1 MSLSFYSFT
10 MVRIGILASSA
21 CKLLHHELHFACLMQ
36 GCNRGGFFMSIRK
49 KEENIVSVSTIT
61 IKINGVDYETKSG
74 STLLETINQHE
85 IPHPQICYVPELDPI
100 QTCDTCIVEAN
111 GKLVRSC
118 STHVAD
124 GMRVELSS
132 DGAKEAQTE
141 AMDRLLE
148 NHLLYCTVCDNNNG
162 NCKLHNTAEMMEIE
176 HQKYP
181 YTPKVDLDGVDM
193 SHPFYRYDPNQC
205 IACGQCVEVCQ
216 SLQVNETLSIDWE
229 AERPRVVWDDG
240 ASINNS
246 SCVSC
251 GQCVTVCPC
260 NALMEK
266 SMLGEAGFMTKLDKD
281 MMEPM
286 IDLVKEVEPG
296 YSGIFAVSE
305 VEAAMRDTR
314 TKKTKTVCTFCG
326 VGCSFEVWTKDRK
339 ILKIQPTDGPVNAIS
354 TCVKGKFGW
363 DFVNSEERLTKPL
376 IRKNGTFVESSWKEA
391 LDLVASRLGTIKE
404 QHGNGS
410 VGFISS
416 SKITNEENYVIQK
429 LARQVFETNNV
440 DNCSRYCQ
448 SPATDGLFRTVGM
461 GGDAGTIKDI
471 AKAGLVIIVG
481 ANPAEG
487 HPVLATRVKR
497 AHKLHGQKLIV
508 SDLRKNEM
516 AERSDI
522 FMSPKQGTDQVWLM
536 AVTKYMIDQ
545 EWHDHSFIEENVN
558 FFDEYKEA
566 LAKYTLD
573 YAEEITGISTET
585 LIEVAETIRDADGT
599 CVLWGMGV
607 TQNTGG
613 SDTSAAI
620 SNLLLA
626 TGNYRR
632 PGAGAYPLRGHNNV
646 QGACDMGT
654 LPGWLPGYQHV
665 TDDKA
670 RAKFEKTY
678 GVSIDGKPGLDNI
691 EMLQEISKGNMK
703 AMYLVGE
710 DMALVDSDANH
721 VHEVLSSLDFFVV
734 QDIFLSRTAQYADVV
749 LPATPSLEKEGTFT
763 NTERRVQ
770 RLYQA
775 LPPLGNSMPDWWI
788 VQEIANRLGADW
800 NYDHPSEIFEE
811 MASLAPLF
819 GEANYEVLEGWNS
832 FLWGSHDG
840 KSTPLL
846 YVDGFNFPDK
856 KARFALSDWVEP
868 AVFPDEFDLHINNG
882 RMLEHFHEGN
892 MTNKSSGIQAKVP
905 EVFVEVSPQLAKERG
920 VNDGALVRL
929 VSPFGAVKLTALVT
943 DRVKKNELYL
953 PMNSVDKDSAINFL
967 TGPIYDN
974 RTHTPAYKQ
983 TKVRM
988 EVLNASGDHPLPKT
1002 NPRNK
1007 KRYPQ
1012 NGVEVERKWN
1022 RPGYVHLTDN

>member
-1 MSLSFYSFT
+1 M
-10 MVRIGILASSA
+10 
-21 CKLLHHELHFACLMQ
+21 H
-36 GCNRGGFFMSIRK
+36 GFFSSLQDGGELEVTDVQSIR
-49 KEENIVSVSTIT
+49 V
-61 IKINGVDYETKSG
+61 KIDGTGYEAPEGSKILDILNQNG
-74 STLLETINQHE
+74 IE
-85 IPHPQICYVPELDPI
+85 IPQICHVPEVDPI
-100 QTCDTCIVEAN
+100 QTCDTCIVEVN
-111 GKLVRSC
+111 GKLQRSC
-118 STHVAD
+118 STAAEN
-124 GMRVELSS
+124 GMSISLTSGRV
-132 DGAKEAQTE
+132 KEAQTE

-162 NCKLHNTAEMMEIE
+162 NCTLHNTAEMMGIE

-181 YTPKVDLDGVDM
+181 YTPKDDSKCAVDM

-216 SLQVNETLSIDWE
+216 NLQVNETLSIDWE
-229 AERPRVVWDDG
+229 RDRPRVIWDEG
-240 ASINNS
+240 VAINES

-266 SMLGEAGFMTKLDKD
+266 SMLGQAGFMTGIKEDV
-281 MMEPM
+281 MEPM
-286 IDLVKEVEPG
+286 IDLVKNVEPD
-296 YSGIFAVSE
+296 YTSIFAVSE
-305 VEAAMRDTR
+305 VEAAMRDKR

-326 VGCSFEVWTKDRK
+326 VGCSFEVWTKGRD
-339 ILKIQPTDGPVNAIS
+339 ILKIQPVSDAPVNAIS

-363 DFVNSEERLTKPL
+363 DFVNSEERITKPL
-376 IRKNGTFVESSWKEA
+376 IRKNGAFVESSWEEA
-391 LDLVASRLGTIKE
+391 LDLVASRLGSIKAE
-404 QHGNGS
+404 HGNGS

-416 SKITNEENYVIQK
+416 SKITNEDNYVIQK

-471 AKAGLVIIVG
+471 AKAGLVLIVG

-508 SDLRKNEM
+508 ADLRRNEM
-516 AERSDI
+516 AERSDLFI
-522 FMSPKQGTDQVWLM
+522 SPKQGTDQVWLM

-545 EWHDHSFIEENVN
+545 GWHDQAFIDENVN
-558 FFDEYKEA
+558 YFDDYKET
-566 LAKYTLD
+566 LEKYTLE
-573 YAEEITGISTET
+573 YAERITGLSQDTI
-585 LIEVAETIRDADGT
+585 IRIAEMIRDADGT

-654 LPGWLPGYQHV
+654 LPGWLPGYQHI
-665 TDDKA
+665 TDDAA
-670 RAKFEKTY
+670 RAKFEKAY
-678 GVSIDGKPGLDNI
+678 GVEIDGKPGLDNI
-691 EMLQEISKGNMK
+691 EMLHAIEEGNMK

-710 DMALVDSDANH
+710 DMALVDSNANH
-721 VHEVLSSLDFFVV
+721 VHDILSSLDFFVV
-734 QDIFLSRTAQYADVV
+734 QDIFLSRTAQYADVI
-749 LPATPSLEKEGTFT
+749 LPAVPSLEKDGTFT

-775 LPPLGNSMPDWWI
+775 LPTLGDAKPDWWI
-788 VQEIANRLGADW
+788 IQEVANRLGADW
-800 NYDHPSEIFEE
+800 NYTHPSDIFSE
-811 MASLAPLF
+811 MASLSPLF
-819 GEANYEVLEGWNS
+819 GKASYDVLSGWNS
-832 FLWGSHDG
+832 FLWGSFTG
-840 KSTPLL
+840 ESTPLL
-846 YVDGFNFPDK
+846 YEDGFNFPDK

-868 AVFPDEFDLHINNG
+868 AVFPEEYDLHINNG

-892 MTNKSSGIQAKVP
+892 MTNKSKGIQSKVP
-905 EVFVEVSPQLAKERG
+905 DVFVEVSPELAAERG
-920 VNDGALVRL
+920 ICDGTMIRL
-929 VSPFGAVKLTALVT
+929 VSPFGAVKLNALVT
-943 DRVKKNELYL
+943 DRVRANELYL
-953 PMNSVDKDSAINFL
+953 PMNSTDKDSAINFL
-967 TGPIYDN
+967 TGPAYDS

-988 EVLNASGDHPLPKT
+988 EVLGSCDTPPLPKT

-1007 KRYPQ
+1007 KRHPQ
-1012 NGVEVERKWN
+1012 NGVEAQRKWN
-1022 RPGYVHLTDN
+1022 RPGYVHLTD

>member
-1 MSLSFYSFT
+1 MS
-10 MVRIGILASSA
+10 R
-21 CKLLHHELHFACLMQ
+21 E
-36 GCNRGGFFMSIRK
+36 
-49 KEENIVSVSTIT
+49 TIT
-61 IKINGVDYETKSG
+61 VHINGNEYKAASDSII
-74 STLLETINQHE
+74 LEIINQQSIE
-85 IPHPQICYVPELDPI
+85 HPQICYVPEVDPI
-100 QTCDTCIVEAN
+100 QTCDTCIVEMN
-111 GKLVRSC
+111 GELVRSC
-118 STHVAD
+118 STRAED
-124 GMRVELSS
+124 GMKIELQSAP
-132 DGAKEAQTE
+132 AKAAQTE

-181 YTPKVDLDGVDM
+181 YKPKASENEVDM

-216 SLQVNETLSIDWE
+216 NLQVNETLSIDWE
-229 AERPRVVWDDG
+229 AKRPRVLWDDG
-240 ASINNS
+240 VAINES

-266 SMLGEAGFMTKLDKD
+266 SMLGEAGFMTGLPKD
-281 MMEPM
+281 VLNPM

-305 VEAAMRDTR
+305 VEAAMRETR

-326 VGCSFEVWTKDRK
+326 VGCSFEVWTKGRE
-339 ILKIQPTDGPVNAIS
+339 ILKVQPSSDAPANAIS

-363 DFVNSEERLTKPL
+363 DFVNSEKRITKPL
-376 IRKNGTFVESSWKEA
+376 IRKNGAFVESSWEEA
-391 LDLVASRLGTIKE
+391 LDLVASRLSSINQQYG
-404 QHGNGS
+404 HGS

-429 LARQVFETNNV
+429 LARQMFETNDV

-487 HPVLATRVKR
+487 HPVLATRIKR
-497 AHKLHGQKLIV
+497 AHKLHDQKLIV
-508 SDLRKNEM
+508 ADLRKNEM

-522 FMSPKQGTDQVWLM
+522 FISPKQGTDQIWLM

-545 EWHDHSFIEENVN
+545 GWHNEKFIQENVN
-558 FFDEYKEA
+558 YFEDFNSLLE
-566 LAKYTLD
+566 KYTLE
-573 YAEEITGISTET
+573 YAEQITGIPAVT
-585 LIEVAETIRDADGT
+585 LIQIAEMIRDADGT

-654 LPGWLPGYQHV
+654 LPAWLPGYQHV
-665 TDDKA
+665 TNSVA
-670 RAKFEKTY
+670 REKFEKAY
-678 GVSIDGKPGLDNI
+678 GVKIKDKPGLDNI
-691 EMLQEISKGNMK
+691 QMLHSIDEGKMK

-710 DMALVDSDANH
+710 DMALVDSNANH
-721 VHEVLSSLDFFVV
+721 VHEILSNLDFFVV

-749 LPATPSLEKEGTFT
+749 LPAVPSLEKDGTFT

-775 LPPLGNSMPDWWI
+775 LPTLGDSKPDWWI
-788 VQEIANRLGADW
+788 VQEIANRLGANW
-800 NYDHPSEIFEE
+800 SYTHPGDIFAE
-811 MASLAPLF
+811 MASLSPLF
-819 GEANYEVLEGWNS
+819 SQASYESLEGWDS
-832 FLWGSHDG
+832 FLWGSLEG

-856 KARFALSDWVEP
+856 KARFALSDWVLP
-868 AVFPDEFDLHINNG
+868 AEFPEEYDLHINNG

-892 MTNKSSGIQAKVP
+892 MTNKSSGIQSKVP
-905 EVFVEVSPQLAKERG
+905 EVFVEISPQLAKEREIEEG
-920 VNDGALVRL
+920 SLVRL
-929 VSPFGAVKLTALVT
+929 ISPFGAVKVQALIT
-943 DRVKKNELYL
+943 ERVKANELYL
-953 PMNSVDKDSAINFL
+953 PMHSVHKDSAINFL
-967 TGPIYDN
+967 TGPAVDR
-974 RTHTPAYKQ
+974 RTNTPAYKQ

-988 EVLNASGDHPLPKT
+988 EVLSKGGETPLPST

-1007 KRYPQ
+1007 KRHPQ
-1012 NGVEVERKWN
+1012 NGVEVQRKWN
-1022 RPGYVHLTDN
+1022 RPGYVHLTSK

>member
-1 MSLSFYSFT
+1 MAIDTISL
-10 MVRIGILASSA
+10 IGKDGSLNILA
-21 CKLLHHELHFACLMQ
+21 
-36 GCNRGGFFMSIRK
+36 RDTI
-49 KEENIVSVSTIT
+49 SV
-61 IKINGVDYETKSG
+61 
-74 STLLETINQHE
+74 TINNQLYTADKGKTILQIINE
-85 IPHPQICYVPELDPI
+85 NNIEHPQICYVPEVDPI
-100 QTCDTCIVEAN
+100 QTCDTCIVEVD

-118 STHVAD
+118 STVAED
-124 GMRVELSS
+124 GMFIDLGSS
-132 DGAKEAQTE
+132 PAEAARTE
-141 AMDRLLE
+141 AMDRILE

-162 NCKLHNTAEMMEIE
+162 NCKLHNTAEMMGIA

-181 YTPKVDLDGVDM
+181 YRPKVTTDQVDM

-205 IACGQCVEVCQ
+205 IGCGQCVEVCQ
-216 SLQVNETLSIDWE
+216 SLQVNETISIDWE
-229 AERPRVVWDDG
+229 AEIPRVIWDDG
-240 ASINNS
+240 VAINDS
-246 SCVSC
+246 SCVGC
-251 GQCVTVCPC
+251 GQCVTICPC

-266 SMLGEAGFMTKLDKD
+266 SMLGEAGYMTGLDD
-281 MMEPM
+281 EMLTPM
-286 IDLVKEVEPG
+286 IDLVKEVEPD
-296 YSGIFAVSE
+296 YTTIFAVSE

-339 ILKIQPTDGPVNAIS
+339 VLKIQPSHDAPVNAIS

-363 DFVNSEERLTKPL
+363 DFVNSQERITTPL
-376 IRKNGTFVESSWKEA
+376 IRKNGAFVEASWDEA
-391 LDLVASRLGTIKE
+391 LDLVAKNLGGIKE
-404 QHGNGS
+404 QYGKGS

-429 LARQVFETNNV
+429 MARQIFETNNV

-471 AKAGLVIIVG
+471 AQAGLVIIVG

-497 AHKLHGQKLIV
+497 AHKYHGQKLIV
-508 SDLRKNEM
+508 ADLRKNEM

-522 FMSPKQGTDQVWLM
+522 FISPKQGTDQVWLM

-545 EWHDHSFIEENVN
+545 GWHDQKFIEENVN
-558 FFDEYKEA
+558 FFDDFHEV
-566 LAKYTLD
+566 LDKYTLD
-573 YAEEITGISTET
+573 YAEKHTGIKRDT
-585 LIEVAETIRDADGT
+585 LVEIAEMIRDADGT

-607 TQNTGG
+607 TQNVGG

-646 QGACDMGT
+646 QGACDQGT

-665 TDDKA
+665 TDDVA
-670 RAKFEKTY
+670 RAKFEKAY
-678 GVSIDGKPGLDNI
+678 GVTIDGTPGLDNI
-691 EMLQEISKGNMK
+691 QMLHAIDEGKMR

-710 DMALVDSDANH
+710 DMALVDSNANH
-721 VHEVLSSLDFFVV
+721 VHDILSKLDFFVV
-734 QDIFLSRTAQYADVV
+734 QDIFLSRTAQYADVI
-749 LPATPSLEKEGTFT
+749 LPGVPSLEKNGTFT

-775 LPPLGNSMPDWWI
+775 LPELGNAKQDWWI
-788 VQEIANRLGADW
+788 TQEIANRLGANW
-800 NYDHPSEIFEE
+800 NYSHPSEIMAE
-811 MASLAPLF
+811 MASLSPLF
-819 GEANYEVLEGWNS
+819 AGATYDNLEGWNS
-832 FLWGSHDG
+832 FLWGSHSG
-840 KSTPLL
+840 ESTPLL

-856 KARFALSDWVEP
+856 KARFALSDWSKPVE
-868 AVFPDEFDLHINNG
+868 FPEEYDLHINNG

-892 MTNKSSGIQAKVP
+892 MTNKSTGIQSKVP
-905 EVFVEVSPQLAKERG
+905 EIFVEVSPELAQERG
-920 VNDGALVRL
+920 IQDGSLVRL
-929 VSPFGAVKLTALVT
+929 VSPYGAVKLNALVT
-943 DRVKKNELYL
+943 DRVKKNELFL

-967 TGPIYDN
+967 TGPAMDA

-983 TKVRM
+983 TMVRM
-988 EVLNASGDHPLPKT
+988 EVIRVDGETPLPSI
-1002 NPRNK
+1002 NHRNK
-1007 KRYPQ
+1007 KRNPQ

-1022 RPGYVHLTDN
+1022 RPGYVHLTTH

>member
-1 MSLSFYSFT
+1 MEVT
-10 MVRIGILASSA
+10 DV
-21 CKLLHHELHFACLMQ
+21 Q
-36 GCNRGGFFMSIRK
+36 SIR
-49 KEENIVSVSTIT
+49 V
-61 IKINGVDYETKSG
+61 KIDGTEYEAPEGSKILDILNQNG
-74 STLLETINQHE
+74 IE
-85 IPHPQICYVPELDPI
+85 IPQICHVPEVDPI
-100 QTCDTCIVEAN
+100 QTCDTCIVEVN
-111 GKLVRSC
+111 GKLQRSC
-118 STHVAD
+118 STAAEN
-124 GMRVELSS
+124 GMSISLTSGRV
-132 DGAKEAQTE
+132 KEAQTE

-162 NCKLHNTAEMMEIE
+162 NCTLHNTAEMMGIE

-181 YTPKVDLDGVDM
+181 YTPKDDSKSAVDM

-216 SLQVNETLSIDWE
+216 NLQVNETLSIDWE
-229 AERPRVVWDDG
+229 RDRPRVIWDEG
-240 ASINNS
+240 VAINES

-266 SMLGEAGFMTKLDKD
+266 SMLGQAGFMTGIKEDV
-281 MMEPM
+281 MEPM
-286 IDLVKEVEPG
+286 IDLVKNVEPD
-296 YSGIFAVSE
+296 YTSIFAVSE
-305 VEAAMRDTR
+305 VEAAMRDKR

-326 VGCSFEVWTKDRK
+326 VGCSFEVWTKGRD
-339 ILKIQPTDGPVNAIS
+339 ILKIQPVSDAPVNAIS

-363 DFVNSEERLTKPL
+363 DFVNSEDRITKPL
-376 IRKNGTFVESSWKEA
+376 IRKNGAFVESSWEEA
-391 LDLVASRLGTIKE
+391 LDLVASRLGSIKAE
-404 QHGNGS
+404 HGNGS

-416 SKITNEENYVIQK
+416 SKITNEDNYVIQK

-471 AKAGLVIIVG
+471 AKAGLVLIVG

-508 SDLRKNEM
+508 ADLRRNEM
-516 AERSDI
+516 AERSDLFI
-522 FMSPKQGTDQVWLM
+522 SPKQGTDQVWLM

-545 EWHDHSFIEENVN
+545 GWHDQAFIDENVN
-558 FFDEYKEA
+558 YFEDYKET
-566 LAKYTLD
+566 LKKYTLE
-573 YAEEITGISTET
+573 YAERITGLSQDTI
-585 LIEVAETIRDADGT
+585 IRIAEMIRDADGT

-654 LPGWLPGYQHV
+654 LPGWLPGYQHI
-665 TDDKA
+665 TDDAA
-670 RAKFEKTY
+670 RAKFEKAY
-678 GVSIDGKPGLDNI
+678 GVEIDGKPGLDNI
-691 EMLQEISKGNMK
+691 EMLHAIEEGNMK

-710 DMALVDSDANH
+710 DMALVDSNANH
-721 VHEVLSSLDFFVV
+721 VHDILSSLDFFVV
-734 QDIFLSRTAQYADVV
+734 QDIFLSRTAQYADVI
-749 LPATPSLEKEGTFT
+749 LPAVPSLEKDGTFT

-775 LPPLGNSMPDWWI
+775 LPTLGDAKPDWWI
-788 VQEIANRLGADW
+788 IQEVANRLGADW
-800 NYDHPSEIFEE
+800 NYTHPSDIFSE
-811 MASLAPLF
+811 MASLSPLF
-819 GEANYEVLEGWNS
+819 GKASYDVLSGWNS
-832 FLWGSHDG
+832 FLWGSFTG
-840 KSTPLL
+840 ESTPLL
-846 YVDGFNFPDK
+846 YEDGFNFPDK

-868 AVFPDEFDLHINNG
+868 AVFPEEYDLHINNG

-892 MTNKSSGIQAKVP
+892 MTNKSKGIQSKVP
-905 EVFVEVSPQLAKERG
+905 DVFVEVSPELAAERG
-920 VNDGALVRL
+920 ICDGTMIRL
-929 VSPFGAVKLTALVT
+929 VSPFGAVKLNALVT
-943 DRVKKNELYL
+943 DRVRANELYL
-953 PMNSVDKDSAINFL
+953 PMNSTDKDSAINFL
-967 TGPIYDN
+967 TGPAYDS

-988 EVLNASGDHPLPKT
+988 EVLGSCDTPPLPKT

-1007 KRYPQ
+1007 KRHPQ
-1012 NGVEVERKWN
+1012 NGVEAQRKWN
-1022 RPGYVHLTDN
+1022 RPGYVHLTD

>member
-1 MSLSFYSFT
+1 MT
-10 MVRIGILASSA
+10 DV
-21 CKLLHHELHFACLMQ
+21 Q
-36 GCNRGGFFMSIRK
+36 SIR
-49 KEENIVSVSTIT
+49 VTIDGT
-61 IKINGVDYETKSG
+61 EYEAPEGTKILDILNQNG
-74 STLLETINQHE
+74 IE
-85 IPHPQICYVPELDPI
+85 IPQICHVPEVDPI
-100 QTCDTCIVEAN
+100 QTCDTCIVEVN
-111 GKLVRSC
+111 GKLQRSC
-118 STHVAD
+118 STAAEN
-124 GMRVELSS
+124 GMSISLTSGRV
-132 DGAKEAQTE
+132 KEAQTE

-162 NCKLHNTAEMMEIE
+162 NCTLHNTAEMMGIE

-181 YTPKVDLDGVDM
+181 YTPKDDSKCAVDM

-216 SLQVNETLSIDWE
+216 NLQVNETLSIDWE
-229 AERPRVVWDDG
+229 RDRPRVIWDEG
-240 ASINNS
+240 VAINES

-266 SMLGEAGFMTKLDKD
+266 SMLGQAGFMTGIKEDV
-281 MMEPM
+281 MEPM
-286 IDLVKEVEPG
+286 IDLVKNVEPD
-296 YSGIFAVSE
+296 YTSIFAVSE
-305 VEAAMRDTR
+305 VEAAMRDKRTR
-314 TKKTKTVCTFCG
+314 KTKTVCTFCG
-326 VGCSFEVWTKDRK
+326 VGCSFEVWTKGRD
-339 ILKIQPTDGPVNAIS
+339 ILKIQPVSDAPVNAIS

-363 DFVNSEERLTKPL
+363 DFVNSEERITKPL
-376 IRKNGTFVESSWKEA
+376 IRKNGAFVESSWEEA
-391 LDLVASRLGTIKE
+391 LDLVASRLGSIKAE
-404 QHGNGS
+404 HGSGS

-416 SKITNEENYVIQK
+416 SKITNEDNYVIQK

-471 AKAGLVIIVG
+471 AKAGLVLIVG

-508 SDLRKNEM
+508 ADLRRNEM
-516 AERSDI
+516 AERSDLFI
-522 FMSPKQGTDQVWLM
+522 SPKQGTDQVWLM

-545 EWHDHSFIEENVN
+545 GWHAQAFIDENVN
-558 FFDEYKEA
+558 YFEDYKET
-566 LAKYTLD
+566 LKKYTLE
-573 YAEEITGISTET
+573 YAERITGLSQDTI
-585 LIEVAETIRDADGT
+585 IRIAEMIRDADGT

-654 LPGWLPGYQHV
+654 LPGWLPGYQHI
-665 TDDKA
+665 TDDAA
-670 RAKFEKTY
+670 RAKFEKAY
-678 GVSIDGKPGLDNI
+678 GVEIDGKPGLDNI
-691 EMLQEISKGNMK
+691 EMLHAIEEGKMK

-710 DMALVDSDANH
+710 DMALVDSNANH
-721 VHEVLSSLDFFVV
+721 VHDILSSLDFFVV
-734 QDIFLSRTAQYADVV
+734 QDIFLSRTAQYADVI
-749 LPATPSLEKEGTFT
+749 LPAVPSLEKDGTFT

-775 LPPLGNSMPDWWI
+775 LPTLGDAKPDWWI
-788 VQEIANRLGADW
+788 IQEVANRLGADW
-800 NYDHPSEIFEE
+800 NYTHPSDIFSE
-811 MASLAPLF
+811 MASLSPLF
-819 GEANYEVLEGWNS
+819 GKASYDVLTGWNS
-832 FLWGSHDG
+832 FLWGSFTG
-840 KSTPLL
+840 ESTPLL
-846 YVDGFNFPDK
+846 YEDGFNFPDK

-868 AVFPDEFDLHINNG
+868 AVFPEEYDLHINNG

-892 MTNKSSGIQAKVP
+892 MTNKSKGIQSKVP
-905 EVFVEVSPQLAKERG
+905 DVFVEVSPELAAERG
-920 VNDGALVRL
+920 ICDGTMIRL
-929 VSPFGAVKLTALVT
+929 VSPFGAVKLNALVT
-943 DRVKKNELYL
+943 DRVRANELYL
-953 PMNSVDKDSAINFL
+953 PMNSTDKDSAINFL
-967 TGPIYDN
+967 TGPAYDS

-988 EVLNASGDHPLPKT
+988 EVLGSCDTPPLPKT

-1007 KRYPQ
+1007 KRHPQ
-1012 NGVEVERKWN
+1012 NGVEAQRKWN
-1022 RPGYVHLTDN
+1022 RPGYVHLTD

>member
-1 MSLSFYSFT
+1 M
-10 MVRIGILASSA
+10 
-21 CKLLHHELHFACLMQ
+21 H
-36 GCNRGGFFMSIRK
+36 GFFSSLKDGGELEVTDVQSIR
-49 KEENIVSVSTIT
+49 V
-61 IKINGVDYETKSG
+61 KIDGTEYEAPEGSKILDILNQNG
-74 STLLETINQHE
+74 IE
-85 IPHPQICYVPELDPI
+85 IPQICHVPEVDPI
-100 QTCDTCIVEAN
+100 QTCDTCIVEVN
-111 GKLVRSC
+111 GKLQRSC
-118 STHVAD
+118 STAAEN
-124 GMRVELSS
+124 GMSISLTSGRV
-132 DGAKEAQTE
+132 KEAQTE
-141 AMDRLLE
+141 ALDRLLE

-162 NCKLHNTAEMMEIE
+162 NCTLHNTAEMMGIE

-181 YTPKVDLDGVDM
+181 YTPKDDSKCAVDM

-216 SLQVNETLSIDWE
+216 NLQVNETLSIDWE
-229 AERPRVVWDDG
+229 RDRPRVIWDEG
-240 ASINNS
+240 VAINES

-266 SMLGEAGFMTKLDKD
+266 SMLGQAGFMTGIKEDV
-281 MMEPM
+281 MEPM
-286 IDLVKEVEPG
+286 IDLVKNVEPD
-296 YSGIFAVSE
+296 YTSIFAVSE
-305 VEAAMRDTR
+305 VEAAMRDKR

-326 VGCSFEVWTKDRK
+326 VGCSFEVWTKGRD
-339 ILKIQPTDGPVNAIS
+339 ILKIQPVSDAPVNAIS

-363 DFVNSEERLTKPL
+363 DFVNSEERITKPL
-376 IRKNGTFVESSWKEA
+376 IRKNGAFVESSWEEA
-391 LDLVASRLGTIKE
+391 LDLVASRLGSIKAE
-404 QHGNGS
+404 HGNGS

-416 SKITNEENYVIQK
+416 SKITNEDNYVIQK

-471 AKAGLVIIVG
+471 AKAGLVLIVG

-508 SDLRKNEM
+508 ADLRRNEM
-516 AERSDI
+516 AERSDLFI
-522 FMSPKQGTDQVWLM
+522 SPKQGTDQVWLM

-545 EWHDHSFIEENVN
+545 GWHDQAFIDENVN
-558 FFDEYKEA
+558 YFDDYKET
-566 LAKYTLD
+566 LEKYTLE
-573 YAEEITGISTET
+573 YAERITGLSQDTI
-585 LIEVAETIRDADGT
+585 IRIAEMIRDADGT

-654 LPGWLPGYQHV
+654 LPGWLPGYQHI
-665 TDDKA
+665 TDDAA
-670 RAKFEKTY
+670 RAKFEKAY
-678 GVSIDGKPGLDNI
+678 GVEIDGKPGLDNI
-691 EMLQEISKGNMK
+691 EMLHAIEEGNMK

-710 DMALVDSDANH
+710 DMALVDSNANH
-721 VHEVLSSLDFFVV
+721 VHDILSSLDFFVV
-734 QDIFLSRTAQYADVV
+734 QDIFLSRTAQYADVI
-749 LPATPSLEKEGTFT
+749 LPAVPSLEKDGTFT

-775 LPPLGNSMPDWWI
+775 LPTLGDAKPDWWI
-788 VQEIANRLGADW
+788 IQEVANRLGADW
-800 NYDHPSEIFEE
+800 NYTHPSDIFSE
-811 MASLAPLF
+811 MASLSPLF
-819 GEANYEVLEGWNS
+819 GKASYDVLSGWNS
-832 FLWGSHDG
+832 FLWGSFTG
-840 KSTPLL
+840 ESTPLL
-846 YVDGFNFPDK
+846 YEDGFNFPDK

-868 AVFPDEFDLHINNG
+868 AVFPEEYDLHINNG

-892 MTNKSSGIQAKVP
+892 MTNKSKGIQSKVP
-905 EVFVEVSPQLAKERG
+905 DVFVEVSPELAAERG
-920 VNDGALVRL
+920 ICDGTMIRL
-929 VSPFGAVKLTALVT
+929 VSPFGAVKLNALVT
-943 DRVKKNELYL
+943 DRVRANELYL
-953 PMNSVDKDSAINFL
+953 PMNSTDKDSAINFL
-967 TGPIYDN
+967 TGPAYDS

-988 EVLNASGDHPLPKT
+988 EVLGSCDTPPLPKT

-1007 KRYPQ
+1007 KRHPQ
-1012 NGVEVERKWN
+1012 NGVEAQRKWN
-1022 RPGYVHLTDN
+1022 RPGYVHLTD

>member
-1 MSLSFYSFT
+1 MT
-10 MVRIGILASSA
+10 DV
-21 CKLLHHELHFACLMQ
+21 Q
-36 GCNRGGFFMSIRK
+36 SIR
-49 KEENIVSVSTIT
+49 V
-61 IKINGVDYETKSG
+61 KIDGTEYVAPEGSKILDILNQNG
-74 STLLETINQHE
+74 IE
-85 IPHPQICYVPELDPI
+85 IPQICHVPEVDPI
-100 QTCDTCIVEAN
+100 QTCDTCIVEVN
-111 GKLVRSC
+111 GKLQRSC
-118 STHVAD
+118 STAAEN
-124 GMRVELSS
+124 GMSISLTSGRV
-132 DGAKEAQTE
+132 KEAQTE

-162 NCKLHNTAEMMEIE
+162 NCTLHNTAEMMGIE

-181 YTPKVDLDGVDM
+181 YTPKDDSKCAVDM

-216 SLQVNETLSIDWE
+216 NLQVNETLSIDWE
-229 AERPRVVWDDG
+229 RDRPRVIWDEG
-240 ASINNS
+240 VAINES

-266 SMLGEAGFMTKLDKD
+266 SMIGQAGFMTGIKEDV
-281 MMEPM
+281 MEPM
-286 IDLVKEVEPG
+286 IDLVKNVEPD
-296 YSGIFAVSE
+296 YTSIFAVSE
-305 VEAAMRDTR
+305 VEAAMRDKR

-326 VGCSFEVWTKDRK
+326 VGCSFEVWTKGRD
-339 ILKIQPTDGPVNAIS
+339 ILKIQPVSDAPVNAIS

-363 DFVNSEERLTKPL
+363 DFVNSEERITKPL
-376 IRKNGTFVESSWKEA
+376 IRKNGAFVESSWEEA
-391 LDLVASRLGTIKE
+391 LDLVASRLGSIKAE
-404 QHGNGS
+404 HGNGS

-416 SKITNEENYVIQK
+416 SKITNEDNYVIQK

-471 AKAGLVIIVG
+471 AKAGLVLIVG

-508 SDLRKNEM
+508 ADLRRNEM
-516 AERSDI
+516 AERSDLFI
-522 FMSPKQGTDQVWLM
+522 SPKQGTDQVWLM

-545 EWHDHSFIEENVN
+545 GWHDQAFIDENVN
-558 FFDEYKEA
+558 YFDDYKET
-566 LAKYTLD
+566 LEKYTLE
-573 YAEEITGISTET
+573 YAERITGLSQDTI
-585 LIEVAETIRDADGT
+585 IRIAEMIRDADGT

-654 LPGWLPGYQHV
+654 LPGWLPGYQHI
-665 TDDKA
+665 TDDAA
-670 RAKFEKTY
+670 RAKFEKAY
-678 GVSIDGKPGLDNI
+678 GVEIDGKPGLDNI
-691 EMLQEISKGNMK
+691 EMLHAIEEGNMK

-710 DMALVDSDANH
+710 DMALVDSNANH
-721 VHEVLSSLDFFVV
+721 VHNILSSLDFFVV
-734 QDIFLSRTAQYADVV
+734 QDIFLSRTAQYADVI
-749 LPATPSLEKEGTFT
+749 LPAVPSLEKDGTFT

-775 LPPLGNSMPDWWI
+775 LPTLGDAKPDWWI
-788 VQEIANRLGADW
+788 IQEVANRLGADW
-800 NYDHPSEIFEE
+800 NYTHPSDIFSE
-811 MASLAPLF
+811 MASLSPLF
-819 GEANYEVLEGWNS
+819 GKASYDVLSGWNS
-832 FLWGSHDG
+832 FLWGSFTG
-840 KSTPLL
+840 ESTPLL
-846 YVDGFNFPDK
+846 YEDGFNFPDK

-868 AVFPDEFDLHINNG
+868 AVFPEEYDLHINNG

-892 MTNKSSGIQAKVP
+892 MTNKSKGIQSKVP
-905 EVFVEVSPQLAKERG
+905 DVFVEVSPELAAERG
-920 VNDGALVRL
+920 ICDGTMIRL
-929 VSPFGAVKLTALVT
+929 VSPFGAVKLNALVT
-943 DRVKKNELYL
+943 DRVRANELYL
-953 PMNSVDKDSAINFL
+953 PMNSTDKDSAINFL
-967 TGPIYDN
+967 TGPAYDS

-988 EVLNASGDHPLPKT
+988 EVLGSCDTPPLPKT

-1007 KRYPQ
+1007 KRHPQ
-1012 NGVEVERKWN
+1012 NGVEAQRKWN
-1022 RPGYVHLTDN
+1022 RPGYVHLTD

>member
-1 MSLSFYSFT
+1 M
-10 MVRIGILASSA
+10 
-21 CKLLHHELHFACLMQ
+21 H
-36 GCNRGGFFMSIRK
+36 GFFSSLKDGGELEVTDVQSIR
-49 KEENIVSVSTIT
+49 V
-61 IKINGVDYETKSG
+61 KIDGTEYVAPEGSKILDILNQNG
-74 STLLETINQHE
+74 IE
-85 IPHPQICYVPELDPI
+85 IPQICHVPEVDPI
-100 QTCDTCIVEAN
+100 QTCDTCIVEVN
-111 GKLVRSC
+111 GKLQRSC
-118 STHVAD
+118 STAAEN
-124 GMRVELSS
+124 GMSISLTSGRV
-132 DGAKEAQTE
+132 KEAQTE

-162 NCKLHNTAEMMEIE
+162 NCTLHNTAEMMGIE

-181 YTPKVDLDGVDM
+181 YTPKDDSKCAVDM

-216 SLQVNETLSIDWE
+216 NLQVNETLSIDWE
-229 AERPRVVWDDG
+229 RDRPRVIWDEG
-240 ASINNS
+240 VAINES

-266 SMLGEAGFMTKLDKD
+266 SMLGQAGFMTGIKEDV
-281 MMEPM
+281 MEPM
-286 IDLVKEVEPG
+286 IDLVKNVEPD
-296 YSGIFAVSE
+296 YTSIFAVSE
-305 VEAAMRDTR
+305 VEAAMRDKR

-326 VGCSFEVWTKDRK
+326 VGCSFEVWTKGRD
-339 ILKIQPTDGPVNAIS
+339 ILKIQPVSDAPVNAIS

-363 DFVNSEERLTKPL
+363 DFVNSEERITKPL
-376 IRKNGTFVESSWKEA
+376 IRKNGAFVESSWEEA
-391 LDLVASRLGTIKE
+391 LDLVASRLGSIKAE
-404 QHGNGS
+404 HGNGS

-416 SKITNEENYVIQK
+416 SKITNEDNYVIQK

-471 AKAGLVIIVG
+471 AKAGLVLIVG

-508 SDLRKNEM
+508 ADLRRNEM
-516 AERSDI
+516 AERSDLFI
-522 FMSPKQGTDQVWLM
+522 SPKQGTDQVWLM

-545 EWHDHSFIEENVN
+545 GWHDQAFIDENVN
-558 FFDEYKEA
+558 YFDDYKET
-566 LAKYTLD
+566 LEKYTLE
-573 YAEEITGISTET
+573 YAERITGLSQDTI
-585 LIEVAETIRDADGT
+585 IRIAEMIRDADGT

-654 LPGWLPGYQHV
+654 LPGWLPGYQHI
-665 TDDKA
+665 TDDAA
-670 RAKFEKTY
+670 RAKFEKAY
-678 GVSIDGKPGLDNI
+678 GVEIDGKPGLDNI
-691 EMLQEISKGNMK
+691 EMLHAIEEGNMK

-710 DMALVDSDANH
+710 DMALVDSNANH
-721 VHEVLSSLDFFVV
+721 VHDILSSLDFFVV
-734 QDIFLSRTAQYADVV
+734 QDIFLSRTAQYADVI
-749 LPATPSLEKEGTFT
+749 LPAVPSLEKDGTFT

-775 LPPLGNSMPDWWI
+775 LPTLGDAKPDWWI
-788 VQEIANRLGADW
+788 IQEVANRLGADW
-800 NYDHPSEIFEE
+800 NYTHPSDIFSE
-811 MASLAPLF
+811 MASLSPLF
-819 GEANYEVLEGWNS
+819 GKASYDVLSGWNS
-832 FLWGSHDG
+832 FLWGSFTG
-840 KSTPLL
+840 ESTPLL
-846 YVDGFNFPDK
+846 YEDGFNFPDK

-868 AVFPDEFDLHINNG
+868 AVFPEEYDLHINNG

-892 MTNKSSGIQAKVP
+892 MTNKSKGIQSKVP
-905 EVFVEVSPQLAKERG
+905 DVFVEVSPELAAERG
-920 VNDGALVRL
+920 ICDGTMIRL
-929 VSPFGAVKLTALVT
+929 VSPFGAVKLNALVT
-943 DRVKKNELYL
+943 DRVRANELYL
-953 PMNSVDKDSAINFL
+953 PMNSTDKDSAINFL
-967 TGPIYDN
+967 TGPAYDS

-988 EVLNASGDHPLPKT
+988 EVLGSCDTPPLPKT

-1007 KRYPQ
+1007 KRHPQ
-1012 NGVEVERKWN
+1012 NGVEAQRKWN
-1022 RPGYVHLTDN
+1022 RPGYVHLTD

>member
-1 MSLSFYSFT
+1 MT
-10 MVRIGILASSA
+10 DV
-21 CKLLHHELHFACLMQ
+21 Q
-36 GCNRGGFFMSIRK
+36 SIR
-49 KEENIVSVSTIT
+49 V
-61 IKINGVDYETKSG
+61 KIDGTEYEAPEGSKILDILNQNG
-74 STLLETINQHE
+74 IE
-85 IPHPQICYVPELDPI
+85 IPQICHVPEVDPI
-100 QTCDTCIVEAN
+100 QTCDTCIVEVN
-111 GKLVRSC
+111 GKLQRSC
-118 STHVAD
+118 STAAEN
-124 GMRVELSS
+124 GMSISLTSGRV
-132 DGAKEAQTE
+132 KEAQTE

-162 NCKLHNTAEMMEIE
+162 NCTLHNTAEMMGIE

-181 YTPKVDLDGVDM
+181 YTPKDDSKCAVDM

-216 SLQVNETLSIDWE
+216 NLQVNETLSIDWE
-229 AERPRVVWDDG
+229 RDRPRVIWDEG
-240 ASINNS
+240 VAINES

-266 SMLGEAGFMTKLDKD
+266 SMLGQAGFMTGIKEDV
-281 MMEPM
+281 MEPM
-286 IDLVKEVEPG
+286 IDLVKNVEPD
-296 YSGIFAVSE
+296 YTSIFAVSE
-305 VEAAMRDTR
+305 VEAAMRDKR

-326 VGCSFEVWTKDRK
+326 VGCSFEVWTKGRD
-339 ILKIQPTDGPVNAIS
+339 ILKIQPVSDAPVNAIS

-363 DFVNSEERLTKPL
+363 DFVNSEERITKPL
-376 IRKNGTFVESSWKEA
+376 IRKNGAFVESSWEEA
-391 LDLVASRLGTIKE
+391 LDLVASRLGSIKAE
-404 QHGNGS
+404 HGNGS

-416 SKITNEENYVIQK
+416 SKITNEDNYVIQK

-471 AKAGLVIIVG
+471 AKAGLVLIVG

-508 SDLRKNEM
+508 ADLRRNEM
-516 AERSDI
+516 AERSDLFI
-522 FMSPKQGTDQVWLM
+522 SPKQGTDQVWLM

-545 EWHDHSFIEENVN
+545 GWHDQAFIDENVN
-558 FFDEYKEA
+558 YFEDYKET
-566 LAKYTLD
+566 LKKYTLE
-573 YAEEITGISTET
+573 YAERITGLSQDTI
-585 LIEVAETIRDADGT
+585 IRIAEMIRDADGT

-654 LPGWLPGYQHV
+654 LPGWLPGYQHI
-665 TDDKA
+665 TDDAA
-670 RAKFEKTY
+670 RAKFEKAY
-678 GVSIDGKPGLDNI
+678 GVEIDGKPGLDNI
-691 EMLQEISKGNMK
+691 EMLHAIEEGNMK

-710 DMALVDSDANH
+710 DMALVDSNANH
-721 VHEVLSSLDFFVV
+721 VHDILSSLDFFVV
-734 QDIFLSRTAQYADVV
+734 QDIFLSRTAQYADVI
-749 LPATPSLEKEGTFT
+749 LPAVPSLEKDGTFT

-775 LPPLGNSMPDWWI
+775 LPTLGDAKPDWWI
-788 VQEIANRLGADW
+788 IQEVANRLGADW
-800 NYDHPSEIFEE
+800 NYTHPSDIFSE
-811 MASLAPLF
+811 MASLSPLF
-819 GEANYEVLEGWNS
+819 GKASYDVLSGWNS
-832 FLWGSHDG
+832 FLWGSFTG
-840 KSTPLL
+840 ESTPLL
-846 YVDGFNFPDK
+846 YEDGFNFPDK

-868 AVFPDEFDLHINNG
+868 AVFPEEYDLHINNG

-892 MTNKSSGIQAKVP
+892 MTNKSKGIQSKVP
-905 EVFVEVSPQLAKERG
+905 DVFVEVSPELAAERG
-920 VNDGALVRL
+920 ICDGTMIRL
-929 VSPFGAVKLTALVT
+929 VSPFGAVKLNALVT
-943 DRVKKNELYL
+943 DRVRANELYL
-953 PMNSVDKDSAINFL
+953 PMNSTDKDSAINFL
-967 TGPIYDN
+967 TGPAYDS

-988 EVLNASGDHPLPKT
+988 EVLGSCDTPPLPKT

-1007 KRYPQ
+1007 KRHPQ
-1012 NGVEVERKWN
+1012 NSVEAQRKWN
-1022 RPGYVHLTDN
+1022 RPGYVHLTD

>member
-1 MSLSFYSFT
+1 MEVT
-10 MVRIGILASSA
+10 DV
-21 CKLLHHELHFACLMQ
+21 Q
-36 GCNRGGFFMSIRK
+36 SIR
-49 KEENIVSVSTIT
+49 V
-61 IKINGVDYETKSG
+61 KIDGTEYEAPEGSKILDILNQNG
-74 STLLETINQHE
+74 IE
-85 IPHPQICYVPELDPI
+85 IPQICHVPEVDPI
-100 QTCDTCIVEAN
+100 QTCDTCIVEVN
-111 GKLVRSC
+111 GKLQRSC
-118 STHVAD
+118 STAAEN
-124 GMRVELSS
+124 GMSISLTSGRV
-132 DGAKEAQTE
+132 KEAQTE

-162 NCKLHNTAEMMEIE
+162 NCTLHNTAEMMGIE

-181 YTPKVDLDGVDM
+181 YTPKDDSKCAVDM

-216 SLQVNETLSIDWE
+216 NLQVNETLSIDWE
-229 AERPRVVWDDG
+229 RDRPRVIWDEG
-240 ASINNS
+240 VAINES

-266 SMLGEAGFMTKLDKD
+266 SMLGQAGFMTGIKEDV
-281 MMEPM
+281 MEPM
-286 IDLVKEVEPG
+286 IDLVKNVEPD
-296 YSGIFAVSE
+296 YTSIFAVSE
-305 VEAAMRDTR
+305 VEAAMRDKR

-326 VGCSFEVWTKDRK
+326 VGCSFEVWTKGRD
-339 ILKIQPTDGPVNAIS
+339 ILKIQPVSDAPVNAIS

-363 DFVNSEERLTKPL
+363 DFVNSEERITKPL
-376 IRKNGTFVESSWKEA
+376 IRKNGAFVESSWEEA
-391 LDLVASRLGTIKE
+391 LDLVASRLGSIKDE
-404 QHGNGS
+404 HGNGS

-416 SKITNEENYVIQK
+416 SKITNEDNYVIQK

-471 AKAGLVIIVG
+471 AKAGLVLIVG

-508 SDLRKNEM
+508 ADLRRNEM
-516 AERSDI
+516 AERSDLFI
-522 FMSPKQGTDQVWLM
+522 SPKQGTDQVWLM

-545 EWHDHSFIEENVN
+545 GWHDQAFIDENVN
-558 FFDEYKEA
+558 YFDDYKET
-566 LAKYTLD
+566 LEKYTLE
-573 YAEEITGISTET
+573 YAERITGLSQDTI
-585 LIEVAETIRDADGT
+585 IRIAEMIRDADGT

-654 LPGWLPGYQHV
+654 LPGWLPGYQHI
-665 TDDKA
+665 TDDAA
-670 RAKFEKTY
+670 RAKFEKAY
-678 GVSIDGKPGLDNI
+678 GVEIDGKPGLDNI
-691 EMLQEISKGNMK
+691 EMLHAIEEGNMK

-710 DMALVDSDANH
+710 DMALVDSNANH
-721 VHEVLSSLDFFVV
+721 VHNILSSLDFFVV
-734 QDIFLSRTAQYADVV
+734 QDIFLSRTAQYADVI
-749 LPATPSLEKEGTFT
+749 LPAVPSLEKDGTFT

-775 LPPLGNSMPDWWI
+775 LPTLGDAKPDWWI
-788 VQEIANRLGADW
+788 IQEVANRLGADW
-800 NYDHPSEIFEE
+800 NYTHPSDIFSE
-811 MASLAPLF
+811 MASLSPLF
-819 GEANYEVLEGWNS
+819 GKASYDVLSGWNS
-832 FLWGSHDG
+832 FLWGSITG
-840 KSTPLL
+840 ESTPLL
-846 YVDGFNFPDK
+846 YEDGFNFPDK

-868 AVFPDEFDLHINNG
+868 AVFPEEYDLHINNG

-892 MTNKSSGIQAKVP
+892 MTNKSKGIQSKVP
-905 EVFVEVSPQLAKERG
+905 DVFVEVSPELAAERG
-920 VNDGALVRL
+920 ICDGTMIRL
-929 VSPFGAVKLTALVT
+929 VSPFGAVKLNALVT
-943 DRVKKNELYL
+943 DRVRANELYL
-953 PMNSVDKDSAINFL
+953 PMNSTDKDSAINFL
-967 TGPIYDN
+967 TGPAYDS

-988 EVLNASGDHPLPKT
+988 EVLGSCDTPPLPKT

-1007 KRYPQ
+1007 KRHPQ
-1012 NGVEVERKWN
+1012 NGVEAQRKWN
-1022 RPGYVHLTDN
+1022 RPGYVHLTD

>member
-1 MSLSFYSFT
+1 MT
-10 MVRIGILASSA
+10 DV
-21 CKLLHHELHFACLMQ
+21 Q
-36 GCNRGGFFMSIRK
+36 SIR
-49 KEENIVSVSTIT
+49 V
-61 IKINGVDYETKSG
+61 KIDGTEYEAPEGSKILDILNQNG
-74 STLLETINQHE
+74 IE
-85 IPHPQICYVPELDPI
+85 IPQICHVPEVDPI
-100 QTCDTCIVEAN
+100 QTCDTCIVEVN
-111 GKLVRSC
+111 GKLQRSC
-118 STHVAD
+118 STAAEN
-124 GMRVELSS
+124 GMSISLTSGRV
-132 DGAKEAQTE
+132 KEAQTE

-162 NCKLHNTAEMMEIE
+162 NCTLHNTAEMMGIE

-181 YTPKVDLDGVDM
+181 YTPKDDSKCAVDM

-216 SLQVNETLSIDWE
+216 NLQVNETLSIDWE
-229 AERPRVVWDDG
+229 RDRPRVIWDEG
-240 ASINNS
+240 VPINES

-266 SMLGEAGFMTKLDKD
+266 SMLGQAGFMTGIKEDV
-281 MMEPM
+281 MEPM
-286 IDLVKEVEPG
+286 IDLEKNVEPD
-296 YSGIFAVSE
+296 YTSIFAVSE
-305 VEAAMRDTR
+305 VEAAMRDKR

-326 VGCSFEVWTKDRK
+326 VGCSFEVWTKGRD
-339 ILKIQPTDGPVNAIS
+339 ILKIQPVSDAPVNAIS

-363 DFVNSEERLTKPL
+363 DFVNSEERITKPL
-376 IRKNGTFVESSWKEA
+376 IRKNGAFVESSWEEA
-391 LDLVASRLGTIKE
+391 LDLVASRLGSIKAE
-404 QHGNGS
+404 HGNGS

-416 SKITNEENYVIQK
+416 SKITNEDNYVIQK

-471 AKAGLVIIVG
+471 AKAGLVLIVG

-508 SDLRKNEM
+508 ADLRRNEM
-516 AERSDI
+516 AERSDLFI
-522 FMSPKQGTDQVWLM
+522 SPKQGTDQVWLM

-545 EWHDHSFIEENVN
+545 GWHDQAFIDENVN
-558 FFDEYKEA
+558 YFEDYKET
-566 LAKYTLD
+566 LKKYTLE
-573 YAEEITGISTET
+573 YAERITGLSQDTI
-585 LIEVAETIRDADGT
+585 IRIAEMIRDADGT

-654 LPGWLPGYQHV
+654 LPGWLPGYQHI
-665 TDDKA
+665 TDDEA
-670 RAKFEKTY
+670 RAKFEKAY
-678 GVSIDGKPGLDNI
+678 GVEIDGKPGLDNI
-691 EMLQEISKGNMK
+691 EMLHAIEEGNMK

-710 DMALVDSDANH
+710 DMALVDSNANH
-721 VHEVLSSLDFFVV
+721 VHDILSSLDFFVV
-734 QDIFLSRTAQYADVV
+734 QDIFLSRTAQYADVI
-749 LPATPSLEKEGTFT
+749 LPAVPSLEKDGTFT

-775 LPPLGNSMPDWWI
+775 LPTLGDAKPDWWI
-788 VQEIANRLGADW
+788 IQEVANRLGADW
-800 NYDHPSEIFEE
+800 NYTHPSDIFSE
-811 MASLAPLF
+811 MASLSPLF
-819 GEANYEVLEGWNS
+819 GKASYDVLSGWNS
-832 FLWGSHDG
+832 FLWGSFTG
-840 KSTPLL
+840 ESTPLL
-846 YVDGFNFPDK
+846 YEDGFNFPDK

-868 AVFPDEFDLHINNG
+868 AVFPEEYDLHINNG

-892 MTNKSSGIQAKVP
+892 MTNKSKGIQSKVP
-905 EVFVEVSPQLAKERG
+905 DVFVEVSPELAAERG
-920 VNDGALVRL
+920 ICDGTMIRL
-929 VSPFGAVKLTALVT
+929 VSPFGAVKLNALVT
-943 DRVKKNELYL
+943 DRVRANELYL
-953 PMNSVDKDSAINFL
+953 PMNSTDKDSAINFL
-967 TGPIYDN
+967 TGPAYDS

-988 EVLNASGDHPLPKT
+988 EVLGSCDTPPLPKT

-1007 KRYPQ
+1007 KRHPQ
-1012 NGVEVERKWN
+1012 NGVEAQRKWN
-1022 RPGYVHLTDN
+1022 RPGYVHLTD

>member
-1 MSLSFYSFT
+1 MT
-10 MVRIGILASSA
+10 DV
-21 CKLLHHELHFACLMQ
+21 Q
-36 GCNRGGFFMSIRK
+36 SIR
-49 KEENIVSVSTIT
+49 V
-61 IKINGVDYETKSG
+61 KIDGTEYEAPEGSKILDILNQNG
-74 STLLETINQHE
+74 IE
-85 IPHPQICYVPELDPI
+85 IPQICHVPEVDPI
-100 QTCDTCIVEAN
+100 QTCDTCIVEVN
-111 GKLVRSC
+111 GKLQRSC
-118 STHVAD
+118 STAAEN
-124 GMRVELSS
+124 GMSISLTSGRV
-132 DGAKEAQTE
+132 KEAQTE

-162 NCKLHNTAEMMEIE
+162 NCTLHNTAEMMGIE

-181 YTPKVDLDGVDM
+181 YTPKDDSKCAVDM

-216 SLQVNETLSIDWE
+216 NLQVNETLSIDWE
-229 AERPRVVWDDG
+229 RDRPRVIWDEG
-240 ASINNS
+240 VPINES

-266 SMLGEAGFMTKLDKD
+266 SMLGQAGFMTGIKEDV
-281 MMEPM
+281 MEPM
-286 IDLVKEVEPG
+286 IDLVKNVEPD
-296 YSGIFAVSE
+296 YTSIFAVSE
-305 VEAAMRDTR
+305 VEAAMRDKR

-326 VGCSFEVWTKDRK
+326 VGCSFEVWTKGRD
-339 ILKIQPTDGPVNAIS
+339 ILKIQPVSDAPVNAIS

-363 DFVNSEERLTKPL
+363 DFVNSEERITKPL
-376 IRKNGTFVESSWKEA
+376 IRKNGAFVESSWEEA
-391 LDLVASRLGTIKE
+391 LDLVASRLGSIKAE
-404 QHGNGS
+404 HGNGS

-416 SKITNEENYVIQK
+416 SKITNEDNYVIQK

-471 AKAGLVIIVG
+471 AKAGLVLIVG

-508 SDLRKNEM
+508 ADLRRNEM
-516 AERSDI
+516 AERSDLFI
-522 FMSPKQGTDQVWLM
+522 SPKQGTDQVWLM

-545 EWHDHSFIEENVN
+545 GWHDQAFIDENVN
-558 FFDEYKEA
+558 YFEDYKET
-566 LAKYTLD
+566 LKKYTLE
-573 YAEEITGISTET
+573 YAERITGLSQDTI
-585 LIEVAETIRDADGT
+585 IRIAEMIRDADGT

-654 LPGWLPGYQHV
+654 LPGWLPGYQHI
-665 TDDKA
+665 TDDEA
-670 RAKFEKTY
+670 RAKFEKAY
-678 GVSIDGKPGLDNI
+678 GVEIDGKPGLDNI
-691 EMLQEISKGNMK
+691 EMLHAIEEGNMK

-710 DMALVDSDANH
+710 DMALVDSNANH
-721 VHEVLSSLDFFVV
+721 VHDILSSLDFFVV
-734 QDIFLSRTAQYADVV
+734 QDIFLSRTAQYADVI
-749 LPATPSLEKEGTFT
+749 LPAVPSLEKDGTFT

-775 LPPLGNSMPDWWI
+775 LPTLGDAKPDWWI
-788 VQEIANRLGADW
+788 IQEVANRLGADW
-800 NYDHPSEIFEE
+800 NYTHPSDIFSE
-811 MASLAPLF
+811 MASLSPLF
-819 GEANYEVLEGWNS
+819 GKASYDILSGWNS
-832 FLWGSHDG
+832 FLWGSFTG
-840 KSTPLL
+840 ESTPLL
-846 YVDGFNFPDK
+846 YEDGFNFPDK

-868 AVFPDEFDLHINNG
+868 AVFPEEYDLHINNG

-892 MTNKSSGIQAKVP
+892 MTNKSKGIQSKVP
-905 EVFVEVSPQLAKERG
+905 DVFVEVSPELAAERG
-920 VNDGALVRL
+920 ICDGTMIRL
-929 VSPFGAVKLTALVT
+929 VSPFGAVKLNALVT
-943 DRVKKNELYL
+943 DRVRANELYL
-953 PMNSVDKDSAINFL
+953 PMNSTDKDSAINFL
-967 TGPIYDN
+967 TGPAYDS

-988 EVLNASGDHPLPKT
+988 EVLGSCDTPPLPKT

-1007 KRYPQ
+1007 KRHPQ
-1012 NGVEVERKWN
+1012 NGVEAQRKWN
-1022 RPGYVHLTDN
+1022 RPGYVHLTD

>member
-1 MSLSFYSFT
+1 MT
-10 MVRIGILASSA
+10 DV
-21 CKLLHHELHFACLMQ
+21 Q
-36 GCNRGGFFMSIRK
+36 SIR
-49 KEENIVSVSTIT
+49 VTIDGT
-61 IKINGVDYETKSG
+61 EYEAPEGSKILDILNQNG
-74 STLLETINQHE
+74 IE
-85 IPHPQICYVPELDPI
+85 IPQICHVPEVDPI
-100 QTCDTCIVEAN
+100 QTCDTCIVEVN
-111 GKLVRSC
+111 GKLQRSC
-118 STHVAD
+118 STAAEN
-124 GMRVELSS
+124 GMSISLTSGRV
-132 DGAKEAQTE
+132 KEAQTE

-162 NCKLHNTAEMMEIE
+162 NCTLHNTAEMMGIE

-181 YTPKVDLDGVDM
+181 YTPKDDSKCAVDM

-216 SLQVNETLSIDWE
+216 NLQVNETLSIDWE
-229 AERPRVVWDDG
+229 RDRPRVIWDEG
-240 ASINNS
+240 VAINES

-266 SMLGEAGFMTKLDKD
+266 SMLGQAGFMTGIKEDV
-281 MMEPM
+281 MEPM
-286 IDLVKEVEPG
+286 IDLVKNVEPD
-296 YSGIFAVSE
+296 YTSIFAVSE
-305 VEAAMRDTR
+305 VEAAMRDKR

-326 VGCSFEVWTKDRK
+326 VGCSFEVWTKGRD
-339 ILKIQPTDGPVNAIS
+339 ILKIQPVSDAPVNAIS

-363 DFVNSEERLTKPL
+363 DFVNSEERITKPL
-376 IRKNGTFVESSWKEA
+376 IRKNGAFVESSWEEA
-391 LDLVASRLGTIKE
+391 LDLVASRLGSIKAE
-404 QHGNGS
+404 HGNGS

-416 SKITNEENYVIQK
+416 SKITNEDNYVIQK

-471 AKAGLVIIVG
+471 AKAGLVLIVG

-508 SDLRKNEM
+508 ADLRRNEM
-516 AERSDI
+516 AERSDLFI
-522 FMSPKQGTDQVWLM
+522 SPKQGTDQVWLM

-545 EWHDHSFIEENVN
+545 GWHDQAFIDENVN
-558 FFDEYKEA
+558 YFDDYKET
-566 LAKYTLD
+566 LEKYTLE
-573 YAEEITGISTET
+573 YAERITGLSQDTI
-585 LIEVAETIRDADGT
+585 IRIAEMIRDADGT

-654 LPGWLPGYQHV
+654 LPGWLPGYQHI
-665 TDDKA
+665 TDDAA
-670 RAKFEKTY
+670 RAKFEKAY
-678 GVSIDGKPGLDNI
+678 GVEIDGKPGLDNI
-691 EMLQEISKGNMK
+691 EMLHAIEEGNMK

-710 DMALVDSDANH
+710 DMALVDSNANH
-721 VHEVLSSLDFFVV
+721 VHDILSSLDFFVV
-734 QDIFLSRTAQYADVV
+734 QDIFLSRTAQYADVI
-749 LPATPSLEKEGTFT
+749 LPAVPSLEKDGTFT

-775 LPPLGNSMPDWWI
+775 LPTLGDAKPDWWI
-788 VQEIANRLGADW
+788 IQEVANRLGADW
-800 NYDHPSEIFEE
+800 NYTHPSDIFSE
-811 MASLAPLF
+811 MASLSPLF
-819 GEANYEVLEGWNS
+819 GKASYDVLSGWNS
-832 FLWGSHDG
+832 FLWGSFTG
-840 KSTPLL
+840 ESTPLL
-846 YVDGFNFPDK
+846 YEDGFNFPDK

-868 AVFPDEFDLHINNG
+868 AVFPEEYDLHINNG

-892 MTNKSSGIQAKVP
+892 MTNKSKGIQSKVP
-905 EVFVEVSPQLAKERG
+905 DVFVEVSPELAAERG
-920 VNDGALVRL
+920 ICDGTMIRL
-929 VSPFGAVKLTALVT
+929 VSPFGAVKLNALVT
-943 DRVKKNELYL
+943 DRVRANELYL
-953 PMNSVDKDSAINFL
+953 PMNSTDKDSAINFL
-967 TGPIYDN
+967 TGPAYDS

-988 EVLNASGDHPLPKT
+988 EVLGSCDTPPLPKT

-1007 KRYPQ
+1007 KRHPQ
-1012 NGVEVERKWN
+1012 NGVEAQRKWN
-1022 RPGYVHLTDN
+1022 RPGYVHLTD

>member
-1 MSLSFYSFT
+1 MT
-10 MVRIGILASSA
+10 DV
-21 CKLLHHELHFACLMQ
+21 Q
-36 GCNRGGFFMSIRK
+36 SIR
-49 KEENIVSVSTIT
+49 V
-61 IKINGVDYETKSG
+61 KIDGTEYEAPEGSKILDILNQNG
-74 STLLETINQHE
+74 IE
-85 IPHPQICYVPELDPI
+85 IPQICHVPEVDPI
-100 QTCDTCIVEAN
+100 QTCDTCIVEVN
-111 GKLVRSC
+111 GKLQRSC
-118 STHVAD
+118 STAAEN
-124 GMRVELSS
+124 GMSISLTSGRV
-132 DGAKEAQTE
+132 KEAQTE
-141 AMDRLLE
+141 AMDGLLE

-162 NCKLHNTAEMMEIE
+162 NCTLHNTAEMMGIE

-181 YTPKVDLDGVDM
+181 YTPKDDSKCAVDM

-216 SLQVNETLSIDWE
+216 NLQVNETLSIDWE
-229 AERPRVVWDDG
+229 RDRPRVIWDEG
-240 ASINNS
+240 VAINES

-266 SMLGEAGFMTKLDKD
+266 SMLGQAGFMTGIKEDV
-281 MMEPM
+281 MEPM
-286 IDLVKEVEPG
+286 IDLVKNVEPD
-296 YSGIFAVSE
+296 YTSIFAVSE
-305 VEAAMRDTR
+305 VEAAMRDKR

-326 VGCSFEVWTKDRK
+326 VGCSFEVWTKGRD
-339 ILKIQPTDGPVNAIS
+339 ILKIQPVSDAPVNAIS

-363 DFVNSEERLTKPL
+363 DFVNSEERITKPL
-376 IRKNGTFVESSWKEA
+376 IRKNGAFVESSWEEA
-391 LDLVASRLGTIKE
+391 LDLVASRLGSIKAE
-404 QHGNGS
+404 HGNGS

-416 SKITNEENYVIQK
+416 SKITNEDNYVIQK

-471 AKAGLVIIVG
+471 AKAGLVLIVG

-508 SDLRKNEM
+508 ADLRRNEM
-516 AERSDI
+516 AERSDLFI
-522 FMSPKQGTDQVWLM
+522 SPKQGTDQVWLM

-545 EWHDHSFIEENVN
+545 GWHDQAFIDENVN
-558 FFDEYKEA
+558 YFEDYKET
-566 LAKYTLD
+566 LKKYTLE
-573 YAEEITGISTET
+573 YAERITGLSQDTI
-585 LIEVAETIRDADGT
+585 IRIAEMIRDADGT

-654 LPGWLPGYQHV
+654 LPGWLPGYQHI
-665 TDDKA
+665 TDDEA
-670 RAKFEKTY
+670 RAKFEKAY
-678 GVSIDGKPGLDNI
+678 GVEIDGKPGLDNI
-691 EMLQEISKGNMK
+691 EMLHAIEEGKMK

-710 DMALVDSDANH
+710 DMALVDSNANH
-721 VHEVLSSLDFFVV
+721 VHDILSSLDFFVV
-734 QDIFLSRTAQYADVV
+734 QDIFLSRTAQYADVI
-749 LPATPSLEKEGTFT
+749 LPAVPSLEKDGTFT

-775 LPPLGNSMPDWWI
+775 LPTLGDAKPDWWI
-788 VQEIANRLGADW
+788 IQEVANRLGADW
-800 NYDHPSEIFEE
+800 NYTHPSDIFSE
-811 MASLAPLF
+811 MASLSPLF
-819 GEANYEVLEGWNS
+819 GKASYDVLSGWNS
-832 FLWGSHDG
+832 FLWGSFTG
-840 KSTPLL
+840 ESTPLL
-846 YVDGFNFPDK
+846 YEDGFNFPDK

-868 AVFPDEFDLHINNG
+868 AVFPEEYDLHINNG

-892 MTNKSSGIQAKVP
+892 MTNKSKGIQSKVP
-905 EVFVEVSPQLAKERG
+905 DVFVEVSPELAAERG
-920 VNDGALVRL
+920 ICDGTMIRL
-929 VSPFGAVKLTALVT
+929 VSPFGAVKLNALVT
-943 DRVKKNELYL
+943 DRVRANELYL
-953 PMNSVDKDSAINFL
+953 PMNSTDKDSAINFL
-967 TGPIYDN
+967 TGPAYDS

-988 EVLNASGDHPLPKT
+988 EVLGSCDTPPLPKT

-1007 KRYPQ
+1007 KRHPQ
-1012 NGVEVERKWN
+1012 NGVEAQRKWN
-1022 RPGYVHLTDN
+1022 RPGYVHLTD

>member
-1 MSLSFYSFT
+1 MT
-10 MVRIGILASSA
+10 DV
-21 CKLLHHELHFACLMQ
+21 Q
-36 GCNRGGFFMSIRK
+36 SIR
-49 KEENIVSVSTIT
+49 V
-61 IKINGVDYETKSG
+61 KIDGTEYEAPEGSKILDILNQNG
-74 STLLETINQHE
+74 IE
-85 IPHPQICYVPELDPI
+85 IPQICHVPEVDPI
-100 QTCDTCIVEAN
+100 QTCDTCIVEVN
-111 GKLVRSC
+111 GKLQRSC
-118 STHVAD
+118 STAAEN
-124 GMRVELSS
+124 GMSISLTSGRV
-132 DGAKEAQTE
+132 KEAQTE

-162 NCKLHNTAEMMEIE
+162 NCTLHNTAEMMGIE

-181 YTPKVDLDGVDM
+181 YTPKDDSKSAVDM

-216 SLQVNETLSIDWE
+216 NLQVNETLSIDWE
-229 AERPRVVWDDG
+229 RDRPRVIWDEG
-240 ASINNS
+240 VAINES

-266 SMLGEAGFMTKLDKD
+266 SMLGQAGFMTGIKEDV
-281 MMEPM
+281 MEPM
-286 IDLVKEVEPG
+286 IDLVKNVEPD
-296 YSGIFAVSE
+296 YTSIFAVSE
-305 VEAAMRDTR
+305 VEAAMRDKR

-326 VGCSFEVWTKDRK
+326 VGCSFEVWTKGRD
-339 ILKIQPTDGPVNAIS
+339 ILKIQPVSDAPVNAIS

-363 DFVNSEERLTKPL
+363 DFVNSEERITKPL
-376 IRKNGTFVESSWKEA
+376 IRKNGAFVESSWEEA
-391 LDLVASRLGTIKE
+391 LDLVASRLGSIKAE
-404 QHGNGS
+404 HGNGS

-416 SKITNEENYVIQK
+416 SKITNEDNYVIQK

-471 AKAGLVIIVG
+471 AKAGLVLIVG

-508 SDLRKNEM
+508 ADLRRNEM
-516 AERSDI
+516 AERSDLFI
-522 FMSPKQGTDQVWLM
+522 SPKQGTDQVWLM

-545 EWHDHSFIEENVN
+545 GWHDQAFIDENVN
-558 FFDEYKEA
+558 YFEDYKET
-566 LAKYTLD
+566 LKKYTLE
-573 YAEEITGISTET
+573 YAERITGLSQDTI
-585 LIEVAETIRDADGT
+585 IRIAEMIRDADGT

-654 LPGWLPGYQHV
+654 LPGWLPGYQHI
-665 TDDKA
+665 TDDEA
-670 RAKFEKTY
+670 RAKFEKAY
-678 GVSIDGKPGLDNI
+678 GVEIDGKPGLDNI
-691 EMLQEISKGNMK
+691 EMLHAIEEGNMK

-710 DMALVDSDANH
+710 DMALVDSNANH
-721 VHEVLSSLDFFVV
+721 VHDILSSLDFFVV
-734 QDIFLSRTAQYADVV
+734 QDIFLSRTAQYADVI
-749 LPATPSLEKEGTFT
+749 LPAVPSLEKDGTFT

-775 LPPLGNSMPDWWI
+775 LPTLGDAKPDWWI
-788 VQEIANRLGADW
+788 IQEVANRLGADW
-800 NYDHPSEIFEE
+800 NYTHPSDIFSE
-811 MASLAPLF
+811 MASLSPLF
-819 GEANYEVLEGWNS
+819 GKASYDVLSGWNS
-832 FLWGSHDG
+832 FLWGSFTG
-840 KSTPLL
+840 ESTPLL
-846 YVDGFNFPDK
+846 YEDGFNFPDK

-868 AVFPDEFDLHINNG
+868 AVFPEEYDLHINNG

-892 MTNKSSGIQAKVP
+892 MTNKSKGIQSKVP
-905 EVFVEVSPQLAKERG
+905 DVFVEVSPELAAERG
-920 VNDGALVRL
+920 ICDGTMIRL
-929 VSPFGAVKLTALVT
+929 VSPFGAVKLNALVT
-943 DRVKKNELYL
+943 DRVRANELYL
-953 PMNSVDKDSAINFL
+953 PMNSTDKDSAINFL
-967 TGPIYDN
+967 TGPAYDS

-988 EVLNASGDHPLPKT
+988 EVLGSCDTPPLPKT

-1007 KRYPQ
+1007 KRHPQ
-1012 NGVEVERKWN
+1012 NGVEAQRKWN
-1022 RPGYVHLTDN
+1022 RPGYVHLTD